1 MEGGREAREHF
12 RARPPAFRV
21 HSFVRASLSP
31 SHRPRPRACWPPLGS
46 PLSFSQSIPFQ
57 NFSEVYRVIKGN
69 NCNAGANLERGCWRE
84 GNKTTDTPTVPANQ
98 SNLSQLLCLSSTDYI
113 QYSELLNWL
122 LEGEQP
128 GSVRV
133 RGLTGLVIKRPPC
146 VVTCNS
152 HPVSLNQHSK
162 YSTFCIARGRG
173 AGTHY
178 KIQSPSESWMV

>member
-31 SHRPRPRACWPPLGS
+31 SHRPRPRACWPPVGLS
-46 PLSFSQSIPFQ
+46 PLFLAVHTVPE
-57 NFSEVYRVIKGN
+57 SEVYRVIKGN
-69 NCNAGANLERGCWRE
+69 NCSAEANLEKGCSRA
-84 GNKTTDTPTVPANQ
+84 GNKTTGTPTVPANQ
-98 SNLSQLLCLSSTDYI
+98 SNESLTSFVCRL
-113 QYSELLNWL
+113 QYGELLNWL

-128 GSVRV
+128 GSVR
-133 RGLTGLVIKRPPC
+133 GLAGLVIKRPPC

-162 YSTFCIARGRG
+162 YSTFCIARG

>member
-1 MEGGREAREHF
+1 MRRRRTEGGREGSEGALP
-12 RARPPAFRV
+12 RPPARISR
-21 HSFVRASLSP
+21 SFVCPRLPLAVAPAAAARVLAPVGLSP
-31 SHRPRPRACWPPLGS
+31 LFLAVHTVPE
-46 PLSFSQSIPFQ
+46 
-57 NFSEVYRVIKGN
+57 SEVYRVIKGN
-69 NCNAGANLERGCWRE
+69 NCSAEANLEKGCSRA
-84 GNKTTDTPTVPANQ
+84 GNKTTGTPTVPANQ
-98 SNLSQLLCLSSTDYI
+98 SNESLTSFVCRL

-128 GSVRV
+128 GSV

-162 YSTFCIARGRG
+162 YSTFCIARG